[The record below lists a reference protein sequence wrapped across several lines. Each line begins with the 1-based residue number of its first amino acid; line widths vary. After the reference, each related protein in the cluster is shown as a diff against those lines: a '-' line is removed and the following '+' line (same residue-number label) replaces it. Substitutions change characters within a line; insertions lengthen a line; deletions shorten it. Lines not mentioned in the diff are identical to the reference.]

1 VPGAVIHCDLQG
13 FYQRTHR
20 LDDMALNADVAQS
33 QQPRLLAALRRTEY
47 PAIQNATPISVLTL
61 LLNSSTGTPCANRYF
76 P

>member
-1 VPGAVIHCDLQG
+1 
-13 FYQRTHR
+13 
-20 LDDMALNADVAQS
+20 MALNADVAQS